1 MSQGRGSAS
10 GAGPARAVADRTYSA
25 VRRLPASR
33 LSTLLS
39 GESELVDRRQRW
51 VVASDRDIDI
61 VPVTMVLK
69 AEPAQAGNRGCSGG
83 RAGAG
88 ACDLAWLG
96 PAYHRARP
104 DARQRQE
111 RAPVAGMP

>member
-39 GESELVDRRQRW
+39 GESELVDRRHRW
-51 VVASDRDIDI
+51 VVASDRGIDI

-69 AEPAQAGNRGCSGG
+69 AEPAQAGNRGCSAG

-96 PAYHRARP
+96 PTYHRARP
-104 DARQRQE
+104 DAR
-111 RAPVAGMP
+111 